1 VYVLCPQEDAGLMT
15 LIGVKQS
22 MLLVIDAQQDFYP
35 ARRADV
41 DRAVLGEMLRRAAW
55 VTAVAGR
62 LGVPVVVTE
71 EDAAVNGATAGVIR
85 EALPKGAPVLPK
97 WTFGAPGNPGVL
109 AAIEATGA
117 STAVLIGLETDVC
130 VAHSALGLK
139 DLGKR
144 VVAVHDAVF
153 SPGAAHANGLGRLER
168 AGVELVSAKELAYD
182 WLRTVTG
189 VREFFRDNQDLADP
203 PGFSL

>member
-1 VYVLCPQEDAGLMT
+1 MPLIDAS
-15 LIGVKQS
+15 QS

-35 ARRADV
+35 PRRADV
-41 DRAVLGEMLRRAAW
+41 DRPGLTRMFQRAAW
-55 VTAVAGR
+55 VAGVAAR

-71 EDAAVNGATAGVIR
+71 EDAAVNGPTAGVIR
-85 EALPKGAPVLPK
+85 RALPDGAPVLPK
-97 WTFGAPGNPGVL
+97 STFAAPANPDIL

-117 STAVLIGLETDVC
+117 STAVLVGLETDVC

-144 VVAVHDAVF
+144 VVAVSDALY
-153 SPGAAHANGLGRLER
+153 SPAAAHANGLSRMER
-168 AGVELVSAKELAYD
+168 AGIELVSAKELAYD
-182 WLRTVTG
+182 WLPTLTA
-189 VREFFRDNQDLADP
+189 VREFFQANPDLADP

>member
-1 VYVLCPQEDAGLMT
+1 MP
-15 LIGVKQS
+15 LIDLKQS

-35 ARRADV
+35 AGRGDV

-55 VTAVAGR
+55 VSAVAAR

-71 EDAAVNGATAGVIR
+71 EDAAVNGPTAEDIR
-85 EALPKGAPVLPK
+85 EMLPPGAPVLPK
-97 WTFGAPGNPGVL
+97 WIFGAPGDPGIL
-109 AAIEATGA
+109 AEIEATGA
-117 STAVLIGLETDVC
+117 STAVLVGLETDVC

-139 DLGKR
+139 EIGKR
-144 VVAVHDAVF
+144 VVAVHDALF
-153 SPGAAHANGLGRLER
+153 SPGAAHANGLGRMER

-182 WLRTVTG
+182 WLRTLTG
-189 VREFFRDNQDLADP
+189 AREFFRANRDLADP

>member
-1 VYVLCPQEDAGLMT
+1 MS

-22 MLLVIDAQQDFYP
+22 MLVIDAQQDFYP

-41 DRAVLGEMLRRAAW
+41 DRAVLGEVLRRAAW

-71 EDAAVNGATAGVIR
+71 EDAAINGATAEVIR

-97 WTFGAPGNPGVL
+97 W
-109 AAIEATGA
+109 I
-117 STAVLIGLETDVC
+117 
-130 VAHSALGLK
+130 
-139 DLGKR
+139 
-144 VVAVHDAVF
+144 
-153 SPGAAHANGLGRLER
+153 
-168 AGVELVSAKELAYD
+168 
-182 WLRTVTG
+182 
-189 VREFFRDNQDLADP
+189 REFFRANQDLANP

>member
-1 VYVLCPQEDAGLMT
+1 MPRSREAAGLMP
-15 LIGVKQS
+15 LIDVTQS

-35 ARRADV
+35 AGRADV

-62 LGVPVVVTE
+62 LSVPVVVTE
-71 EDAAVNGATAGVIR
+71 EDAAVNGTTAEVIR
-85 EALPKGAPVLPK
+85 DVLPKGAPVLPK
-97 WTFGAPGNPGVL
+97 WVFGAPGDPDIL

-117 STAVLIGLETDVC
+117 STSVLVGLETDVC

-139 DLGKR
+139 EVGKR
-144 VVAVHDAVF
+144 VVAVHDALF
-153 SPGAAHANGLGRLER
+153 SPGVAHANGLGRMKR

-189 VREFFRDNQDLADP
+189 ARDFFRANRDLAGP

>member
-1 VYVLCPQEDAGLMT
+1 MP
-15 LIGVKQS
+15 LIDVKQS

-35 ARRADV
+35 AGRADI
-41 DRAVLGEMLRRAAW
+41 DRAAFGEMLRRAAW

-71 EDAAVNGATAGVIR
+71 EDAAVNGATAEVIR
-85 EALPKGAPVLPK
+85 AALPKGAPVLPK
-97 WTFGAPGNPGVL
+97 WTFGAPANPDIL
-109 AAIEATGA
+109 AAIGATGA
-117 STAVLIGLETDVC
+117 STAVLVGLETDVC
-130 VAHSALGLK
+130 VAHSALGLEE
-139 DLGKR
+139 LGKR
-144 VVAVHDAVF
+144 VVAVHDALF
-153 SPGAAHANGLGRLER
+153 SPGAAHANGLGRMER

-189 VREFFRDNQDLADP
+189 VREFFRANPELADP

>member
-1 VYVLCPQEDAGLMT
+1 MQLVDVT
-15 LIGVKQS
+15 QS

-35 ARRADV
+35 DRRADV
-41 DRAVLGEMLRRAAW
+41 DRAGLDGMLRRTAW
-55 VTAVAGR
+55 VAAVAGR

-71 EDAAVNGATAGVIR
+71 EDAAVNGGTAEMIR
-85 EALPKGAPVLPK
+85 AVLPKDAPVLPK
-97 WTFGAPGNPGVL
+97 WTFAAPANPEIL

-117 STAVLIGLETDVC
+117 RTVVLVGLETDVC

-139 DLGKR
+139 ELGKR
-144 VVAVHDAVF
+144 VVAVHDALF
-153 SPGAAHANGLGRLER
+153 SPGNAHANGLSRMER
-168 AGVELVSAKELAYD
+168 AGIELVSAKELAYD

-189 VREFFRDNQDLADP
+189 VREFFRANPDLADP

>member
-1 VYVLCPQEDAGLMT
+1 MP
-15 LIGVKQS
+15 LIGMQQS

-35 ARRADV
+35 ARRGDV
-41 DRAVLGEMLRRAAW
+41 DRVVLAEMLRRAAW

-71 EDAAVNGATAGVIR
+71 EDAAVNGATAEVIR
-85 EALPKGAPVLPK
+85 EALPEGAPVLPK
-97 WTFGAPGNPGVL
+97 WIFGAPGNPDIL

-139 DLGKR
+139 ELGKR

-189 VREFFRDNQDLADP
+189 VREFFRANQDLADP

>member
-1 VYVLCPQEDAGLMT
+1 MP

-22 MLLVIDAQQDFYP
+22 MLLVIDAQQEFYP
-35 ARRADV
+35 ASRADV
-41 DRAVLGEMLRRAAW
+41 DRAALGEMLRRAAW
-55 VTAVAGR
+55 VTAVAER

-71 EDAAVNGATAGVIR
+71 EDAALNGATADVIR

-97 WTFGAPGNPGVL
+97 WTFGAPGNPDIL

-130 VAHSALGLK
+130 IAHSALGLK
-139 DLGKR
+139 ELGKR

-182 WLRTVTG
+182 WLRTLTG

>member
-1 VYVLCPQEDAGLMT
+1 MP
-15 LIGVKQS
+15 LIDMKRS

-41 DRAVLGEMLRRAAW
+41 DRAALGVMLRRAAW

-71 EDAAVNGATAGVIR
+71 EDAAVNGATAEIIR
-85 EALPKGAPVLPK
+85 EVLPKVATVLPK
-97 WTFGAPGNPGVL
+97 WTFGAPGNPDIL

-130 VAHSALGLK
+130 VAHSALGLMEF
-139 DLGKR
+139 GKR
-144 VVAVHDAVF
+144 VVAVHDALF
-153 SPGAAHANGLGRLER
+153 SPGAAHANGLGRMER

-189 VREFFRDNQDLADP
+189 VREFFRGNRDLADP

>member
-1 VYVLCPQEDAGLMT
+1 MP

-22 MLLVIDAQQDFYP
+22 MLLVIDAQQEFYP
-35 ARRADV
+35 ASRADV
-41 DRAVLGEMLRRAAW
+41 DRAALGEMLRRAAW
-55 VTAVAGR
+55 VTAVAER

-71 EDAAVNGATAGVIR
+71 EDAALNGATADVIR

-97 WTFGAPGNPGVL
+97 WTFGAPGNPDIL

-182 WLRTVTG
+182 WLRTLTG

>member
-1 VYVLCPQEDAGLMT
+1 MP

-22 MLLVIDAQQDFYP
+22 MLLVIDAQQEFYP
-35 ARRADV
+35 ASRADV
-41 DRAVLGEMLRRAAW
+41 DRAALGEMLRRAAW
-55 VTAVAGR
+55 VTAVAER

-71 EDAAVNGATAGVIR
+71 EDAALNGATADVIR

-97 WTFGAPGNPGVL
+97 WTFGAPGNPDIL

-139 DLGKR
+139 ELGKR

-182 WLRTVTG
+182 WLRTLTG

>member
-1 VYVLCPQEDAGLMT
+1 MP
-15 LIGVKQS
+15 LIDVTQS

-35 ARRADV
+35 TRRSDV
-41 DRAVLGEMLRRAAW
+41 DRAGLGGMFRRAAW

-71 EDAAVNGATAGVIR
+71 EDAGVNGATAEVIR
-85 EALPKGAPVLPK
+85 AALPNGAPVLPK
-97 WTFGAPGNPGVL
+97 WTFAAPGNPDIR

-117 STAVLIGLETDVC
+117 STAVLVGLETDVC
-130 VAHSALGLK
+130 VAHSALGLQE
-139 DLGKR
+139 LGKR
-144 VVAVHDAVF
+144 VVAVHDALF
-153 SPGAAHANGLGRLER
+153 SPGAAHPNGLSRMER

-182 WLRTVTG
+182 WLRTVKG
-189 VREFFRDNQDLADP
+189 VREFFHANPDLADP